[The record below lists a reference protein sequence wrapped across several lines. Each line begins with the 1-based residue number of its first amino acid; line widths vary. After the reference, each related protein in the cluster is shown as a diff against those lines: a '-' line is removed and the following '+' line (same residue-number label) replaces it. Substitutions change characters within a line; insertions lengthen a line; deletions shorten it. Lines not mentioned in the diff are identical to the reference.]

1 MAFFLATLLPCLLTA
16 GILALSLV
24 MSIRDIRTRE
34 VYDRDLALFC
44 LFTLSFR
51 LLTLESFMTA
61 GSPWFLHIR
70 DLLMT
75 ASGALL
81 LFFIAL
87 VSRLFGRGPLI
98 GSGDILYAL
107 AGGFLLTARDSVS
120 FVALAFLLAFPF
132 SLFLFLAGKRKETL
146 PFIPFLFLALLLVRA
161 GLRF

>member
-34 VYDRDLALFC
+34 VYDRDLALFSF
-44 LFTLSFR
+44 FTLSFR
-51 LLTLESFMTA
+51 LLTARALT
-61 GSPWFLHIR
+61 GQSPFWFLLAR

-81 LFFIAL
+81 LFLIAL

-132 SLFLFLAGKRKETL
+132 SLFLFLAGKRKDTL